1 MFFFQFK
8 KTTGVQ
14 EESFLHQILVN
25 GKELISNLWEEEEDG
40 GHLERTKEI
49 SNDTVLDRDTPGQI
63 VSFYN
68 HFQFV

>member
-1 MFFFQFK
+1 M
-8 KTTGVQ
+8 
-14 EESFLHQILVN
+14 N

-40 GHLERTKEI
+40 GHLERTKEL

-68 HFQFV
+68 HFQYRSNE

>member
-1 MFFFQFK
+1 M
-8 KTTGVQ
+8 
-14 EESFLHQILVN
+14 N

-40 GHLERTKEI
+40 GNLERTKDI

-68 HFQFV
+68 HFQYRSNE